1 MTSADL
7 EGYRAQ
13 IETLLELARERHLA
27 PVTCDRIRFAV
38 RYRRDRG
45 HDEAMLRYT
54 DAEELGFRF
63 VYAMREADREL
74 PAEQVRELEQLIEN
88 QLPSP
93 D

>member
-1 MTSADL
+1 
-7 EGYRAQ
+7 
-13 IETLLELARERHLA
+13 
-27 PVTCDRIRFAV
+27 
-38 RYRRDRG
+38 
-45 HDEAMLRYT
+45 MLRYT